1 MILVVRCA
9 LRVLSCV
16 VPVFGKADQ
25 IYFLECEIFGQDGGI
40 RGEDSVLIR
49 KRTSYIVQILF
60 VPVRE
65 IRRIDLRIP
74 TELIVQLWNAH
85 AVCERV
91 GRNLFRDQLNMF
103 LLDLAVPAA
112 DLSVGQSLLDIQYP
126 LDGNPEYREEEG
138 AADGIAAKPVRSDT
152 ALKKS
157 IPVNE
162 SVRPSNR

>member
-1 MILVVRCA
+1 MAALNATAPVFFLIELVIFVVRHA

-16 VPVFGKADQ
+16 VSVFGKADQ
-25 IYFLECEIFGQDGGI
+25 IYFPESEIFGQDGGI

-74 TELIVQLWNAH
+74 AELIVQLWNAH

-91 GRNLFRDQLNMF
+91 GRNLFRNQLNMF
-103 LLDLAVPAA
+103 LLNIAVPAA
-112 DLSVGQSLLDIQYP
+112 DLTVGQPLLDIQYP
-126 LDGNPEYREEEG
+126 FD
-138 AADGIAAKPVRSDT
+138 
-152 ALKKS
+152 
-157 IPVNE
+157 
-162 SVRPSNR
+162 